1 MAVYGSSCSLAETGA
16 AMTGTGQEASIRAAG
31 VVVLDSPAEATER
44 RFLAV
49 HRPHRHDWS
58 LPKGKVDPGET
69 TPCTAVRECDEET
82 GYRVVLGAR
91 LPSTHYVSGDAHK
104 SVDYWVGHVRADEGF
119 APGEEVDEIRWVPV
133 SEASAFLTYSD
144 DAAIVRLAAGA
155 PSTTPL
161 IILRHAKAIRRGD
174 FDGGDDADR
183 PLSGRGRGEA
193 KTLVNI
199 LDAYGI
205 ERVYSSPFKRCI
217 STVSRFAKTIDTK
230 IHLEPALGESGH
242 ESDPEATAA
251 RVRELLDSPA
261 PTVLCTHRPVLPT
274 VISSLGRSLGL
285 TETAIHDDLSW
296 DSRLAPG
303 AMIVVHRERTDAG
316 PRALAVEQH
325 QLARQSAHRY
335 VSNRLLLRTRRS
347 DNGHPDST

>member
-1 MAVYGSSCSLAETGA
+1 MAVYGSSCSLAETGE

-119 APGEEVDEIRWVPV
+119 APDEEVDEIRWVPV

-161 IILRHAKAIRRGD
+161 IILRHAKAIKRGD

-193 KTLVNI
+193 KTLVDI

-325 QLARQSAHRY
+325 QLAR
-335 VSNRLLLRTRRS
+335 
-347 DNGHPDST
+347 

>member
-1 MAVYGSSCSLAETGA
+1 MAVYESSCSLAETGA

-119 APGEEVDEIRWVPV
+119 APDEEVDEIRWVPV
-133 SEASAFLTYSD
+133 SEASAFLTYSG

-161 IILRHAKAIRRGD
+161 NILRHAKAIRRGD

-193 KTLVNI
+193 KTLVDI

-251 RVRELLDSPA
+251 RVSELLDSPA

-316 PRALAVEQH
+316 PQALAVEQH
-325 QLARQSAHRY
+325 QLAR
-335 VSNRLLLRTRRS
+335 
-347 DNGHPDST
+347 

>member
-119 APGEEVDEIRWVPV
+119 APDEEVDEIRWVPV

-161 IILRHAKAIRRGD
+161 IILRHAKAIKRGD

-274 VISSLGRSLGL
+274 VISSLG
-285 TETAIHDDLSW
+285 
-296 DSRLAPG
+296 
-303 AMIVVHRERTDAG
+303 
-316 PRALAVEQH
+316 
-325 QLARQSAHRY
+325 
-335 VSNRLLLRTRRS
+335 
-347 DNGHPDST
+347 

>member
-82 GYRVVLGAR
+82 GYRVLLGAR

-325 QLARQSAHRY
+325 QLAR
-335 VSNRLLLRTRRS
+335 
-347 DNGHPDST
+347 

>member
-274 VISSLGRSLGL
+274 AISSLGRSLGL

-325 QLARQSAHRY
+325 QLAR
-335 VSNRLLLRTRRS
+335 
-347 DNGHPDST
+347 

>member
-1 MAVYGSSCSLAETGA
+1 MAVYGSLCSLAETGA

-119 APGEEVDEIRWVPV
+119 APDEEVDEIRWVPV

-144 DAAIVRLAAGA
+144 NAAIVRLAAGA

-161 IILRHAKAIRRGD
+161 IILRHAKAIKRGD

-261 PTVLCTHRPVLPT
+261 PTVLCTHRPVLST

-325 QLARQSAHRY
+325 QLAR
-335 VSNRLLLRTRRS
+335 
-347 DNGHPDST
+347 

>member
-119 APGEEVDEIRWVPV
+119 APDEEVDEIRWVPV

-161 IILRHAKAIRRGD
+161 IILRHAKAIKRGD

-325 QLARQSAHRY
+325 QLAR
-335 VSNRLLLRTRRS
+335 
-347 DNGHPDST
+347 

>member
-1 MAVYGSSCSLAETGA
+1 
-16 AMTGTGQEASIRAAG
+16 MTGTGQEASIRAAG
-31 VVVLDSPAEATER
+31 VVVFDSPGEATER

-82 GYRVVLGAR
+82 GYRVALGAR
-91 LPSTHYVSGDAHK
+91 LPSTHYVSGDMNK
-104 SVDYWVGHVRADEGF
+104 SVDYWVGRVREDEGF
-119 APGEEVDEIRWVPV
+119 APDEEVDEIRWVPV
-133 SEASAFLTYSD
+133 PEASAFLTYSD

-161 IILRHAKAIRRGD
+161 IILRHAKAMKRSD

-193 KTLVNI
+193 KALVDI

-205 ERVYSSPFKRCI
+205 ERVHSSPFKRCI
-217 STVSRFAKTIDTK
+217 STVSRFAKTIDAE
-230 IHLEPALGESGH
+230 IHHEPALSESGH

-251 RVRELLDSPA
+251 RVGELLDSPGAHRALHA
-261 PTVLCTHRPVLPT
+261 PTRATHRHRFPGT
-274 VISSLGRSLGL
+274 FSRTRGNR
-285 TETAIHDDLSW
+285 
-296 DSRLAPG
+296 DSR
-303 AMIVVHRERTDAG
+303 
-316 PRALAVEQH
+316 
-325 QLARQSAHRY
+325 
-335 VSNRLLLRTRRS
+335 
-347 DNGHPDST
+347 

>member
-82 GYRVVLGAR
+82 GDRVVLGAR

-119 APGEEVDEIRWVPV
+119 APDEEVDEIRWVPV

-161 IILRHAKAIRRGD
+161 IILRHAKAIKRGD

-325 QLARQSAHRY
+325 QLAR
-335 VSNRLLLRTRRS
+335 
-347 DNGHPDST
+347 

>member
-119 APGEEVDEIRWVPV
+119 APDEEVDEIRWVPV
-133 SEASAFLTYSD
+133 SEASAFLTYSG

-325 QLARQSAHRY
+325 QLAR
-335 VSNRLLLRTRRS
+335 
-347 DNGHPDST
+347 

>member
-119 APGEEVDEIRWVPV
+119 APDEEVDEIRWVPV

-161 IILRHAKAIRRGD
+161 IILRHAKAIKRGD

-193 KTLVNI
+193 KTLVDI

-325 QLARQSAHRY
+325 QLAR
-335 VSNRLLLRTRRS
+335 
-347 DNGHPDST
+347 

>member
-1 MAVYGSSCSLAETGA
+1 
-16 AMTGTGQEASIRAAG
+16 MTGTGQEASIRAAG

-119 APGEEVDEIRWVPV
+119 APDEEVDEIRWVPV

-242 ESDPEATAA
+242 GADAEATAA

-325 QLARQSAHRY
+325 QLAR
-335 VSNRLLLRTRRS
+335 
-347 DNGHPDST
+347 

>member
-296 DSRLAPG
+296 GSRLAPG

-325 QLARQSAHRY
+325 QLAR
-335 VSNRLLLRTRRS
+335 
-347 DNGHPDST
+347 

>member
-31 VVVLDSPAEATER
+31 VVVFDSPAEATER

-82 GYRVVLGAR
+82 GYRVVLGAP

-104 SVDYWVGHVRADEGF
+104 SVDYWVGHVREDEGF
-119 APGEEVDEIRWVPV
+119 APDEEVDKIRWVPV

-161 IILRHAKAIRRGD
+161 IILRHAKAIKRGD
-174 FDGGDDADR
+174 FDGGDDTDR

-193 KTLVNI
+193 KTLVDI

-205 ERVYSSPFKRCI
+205 ERVHSSPFKRCI

-230 IHLEPALGESGH
+230 IHLEPALSESGH

-251 RVRELLDSPA
+251 RARELLDSPA

-316 PRALAVEQH
+316 PRAVAVEQH
-325 QLARQSAHRY
+325 QLAR
-335 VSNRLLLRTRRS
+335 
-347 DNGHPDST
+347 

>member
-119 APGEEVDEIRWVPV
+119 APDEEVDEIRWVPV

-296 DSRLAPG
+296 DSQLAPG

-325 QLARQSAHRY
+325 QLAR
-335 VSNRLLLRTRRS
+335 
-347 DNGHPDST
+347 

>member
-69 TPCTAVRECDEET
+69 TPCTAVLECDEET

-119 APGEEVDEIRWVPV
+119 APDEEVDEIRWVPV
-133 SEASAFLTYSD
+133 YEASAFLTYSG

-155 PSTTPL
+155 PSTSPL
-161 IILRHAKAIRRGD
+161 IILRHAKAIKRGD

-325 QLARQSAHRY
+325 QLAR
-335 VSNRLLLRTRRS
+335 
-347 DNGHPDST
+347 

>member
-1 MAVYGSSCSLAETGA
+1 
-16 AMTGTGQEASIRAAG
+16 MTGTGQEASIRAAG

-119 APGEEVDEIRWVPV
+119 APDEEVDEIRWVPV
-133 SEASAFLTYSD
+133 SEASAFLTYSG

-325 QLARQSAHRY
+325 QLAR
-335 VSNRLLLRTRRS
+335 
-347 DNGHPDST
+347 

>member
-1 MAVYGSSCSLAETGA
+1 
-16 AMTGTGQEASIRAAG
+16 MTGTGQEASIRAAG
-31 VVVLDSPAEATER
+31 VVVFDSPAEATER

-58 LPKGKVDPGET
+58 LPKGKVDPRET

-119 APGEEVDEIRWVPV
+119 APDEEVDEIRWVPV

-161 IILRHAKAIRRGD
+161 IILRHAKAIKRGD

-325 QLARQSAHRY
+325 QLAR
-335 VSNRLLLRTRRS
+335 
-347 DNGHPDST
+347 

>member
-119 APGEEVDEIRWVPV
+119 APDEEVDEIRWVPV

-316 PRALAVEQH
+316 PRAVAVEQH
-325 QLARQSAHRY
+325 QLAR
-335 VSNRLLLRTRRS
+335 
-347 DNGHPDST
+347 

>member
-119 APGEEVDEIRWVPV
+119 APDEEVDEIRWVPV
-133 SEASAFLTYSD
+133 SEASAFLTYSG

-161 IILRHAKAIRRGD
+161 IILRHAKAIKRGD

-303 AMIVVHRERTDAG
+303 AMIVVHREWTDAG

-325 QLARQSAHRY
+325 QLAR
-335 VSNRLLLRTRRS
+335 
-347 DNGHPDST
+347 

>member
-1 MAVYGSSCSLAETGA
+1 MAVYESSCSLAETGA

-119 APGEEVDEIRWVPV
+119 APDEEVDEIRWVPV
-133 SEASAFLTYSD
+133 SEASAFLTYSG

-251 RVRELLDSPA
+251 RVSELLDSPA

-325 QLARQSAHRY
+325 QLAR
-335 VSNRLLLRTRRS
+335 
-347 DNGHPDST
+347 

>member
-49 HRPHRHDWS
+49 HRPYRHDWS

-119 APGEEVDEIRWVPV
+119 APDEEVDEIRWVPV

-161 IILRHAKAIRRGD
+161 IILRHAKAIKRGD

-193 KTLVNI
+193 KTLVDI

-325 QLARQSAHRY
+325 QLAR
-335 VSNRLLLRTRRS
+335 
-347 DNGHPDST
+347 

>member
-119 APGEEVDEIRWVPV
+119 APDEEVDEIRWVPV

-161 IILRHAKAIRRGD
+161 IILRHAKAIKRGD

-230 IHLEPALGESGH
+230 IHLAPALGESGH

-325 QLARQSAHRY
+325 QLAR
-335 VSNRLLLRTRRS
+335 
-347 DNGHPDST
+347 

>member
-1 MAVYGSSCSLAETGA
+1 MAVYESSCSLAETGA

-119 APGEEVDEIRWVPV
+119 APDEEVDEIRWVPV
-133 SEASAFLTYSD
+133 SEASAFLTYSG

-193 KTLVNI
+193 KTLVDI

-325 QLARQSAHRY
+325 QLAR
-335 VSNRLLLRTRRS
+335 
-347 DNGHPDST
+347 

>member
-119 APGEEVDEIRWVPV
+119 APDEEVDEIRWVPV

-217 STVSRFAKTIDTK
+217 STVSRFAKTIDSK

-325 QLARQSAHRY
+325 QLAR
-335 VSNRLLLRTRRS
+335 
-347 DNGHPDST
+347 